1 MEPFTTALIIIV
13 FLAGGVFII
22 WIGIGMIKLIWNL
35 GNPRPGTRR
44 SQQTPETSDEI
55 DGMNNG
61 DYYNGPGGYHA
72 TGGYRNSFYGQM
84 NDPDDDDEH
93 Q

>member
-1 MEPFTTALIIIV
+1 MQPFTTALIIIV
-13 FLAGGVFII
+13 FLAGGGIII
-22 WIGIGMIKLIWNL
+22 WIGIGMLKLIWNS
-35 GNPRPGTRR
+35 GNPRPGIRR
-44 SQQTPETSDEI
+44 SLHSDETSDEI

-72 TGGYRNSFYGQM
+72 TGGYEKSFYGQIY
-84 NDPDDDDEH
+84 DPDDDDEH

>member
-1 MEPFTTALIIIV
+1 MQILTGTIITIMVLGALV
-13 FLAGGVFII
+13 LAGWII
-22 WIGIGMIKLIWNL
+22 FGFFKILMNISARPTSTRS
-35 GNPRPGTRR
+35 PRDA
-44 SQQTPETSDEI
+44 SDEI

-72 TGGYRNSFYGQM
+72 TGGYEKSLYGQIY
-84 NDPDDDDEH
+84 DPDDDDEH